1 MLWFWFLSLSFLSGC
16 ASVWKDYYK
25 VYFVRL
31 DMFLSSSICLPF
43 RVYQTN
49 YWHPIFSW
57 NMHDAFTQ
65 WGGFVYKDNKQ
76 LANLYLFLVRNKLQ
90 SWCAIWN
97 DCKLHFAQFSLTVY
111 FIFWP
116 CWIFSSQVFRLMK
129 CAWLLSVVKISVE
142 VVISCAQILYA
153 RLWSQAAVSVCSL
166 AWFLCNVTWSWWDTV
181 QETKILIPS
190 M

>member
-90 SWCAIWN
+90 SWCAIGN

-116 CWIFSSQVFRLMK
+116 CWIFSKVRYLGWWNVPGFF
-129 CAWLLSVVKISVE
+129 LLSKF
-142 VVISCAQILYA
+142 LL
-153 RLWSQAAVSVCSL
+153 RLWYHVHRFFMLDCGVKQQLASVH
-166 AWFLCNVTWSWWDTV
+166 
-181 QETKILIPS
+181 
-190 M
+190 